1 MTTDW
6 KALCSELL
14 NALKNAIRVIYRED
28 GTKHIST
35 ADAVIA
41 KADAALAQPERV
53 APTDLRDET
62 LLNEADAC
70 FLYGDG
76 KYTASLEEVVAF
88 ARRMLLVGQRFA
100 HPTLTPIPVS
110 ERLPGPDDC
119 DAEGRCW
126 WFWGEFWR
134 FEVEGPGSPQWE
146 KRQTYPCYWRNPT
159 HWIAAH
165 DLPLPTAALTSPI
178 ATGL

>member
-14 NALKNAIRVIYRED
+14 NALENAIRVIYRED

-41 KADAALAQPERV
+41 KAGAALSQPEPM
-53 APTDLRDET
+53 APTDEEWDALWDE
-62 LLNEADAC
+62 EAEYFA
-70 FLYGDG
+70 LYGE
-76 KYTASLEEVVAF
+76 ARRF
-88 ARRMLLVGQRFA
+88 ARAAYSLGRQHA
-100 HPTLTPIPVS
+100 PAAIPVS

-134 FEVEGPGSPQWE
+134 FEAEGPGSPQWE

-165 DLPLPTAALTSPI
+165 DLPLPTAAPTSPI